1 MTKRHVF
8 TIAVAAAMLCGFA
21 RQLEAKIIV
30 SKDADYVVPVAITG
44 FSGEASSIL
53 KFDLYVLGFNIVDPS
68 QAEFEVSGSGN
79 GRVEGRLTVLATKE
93 NLFAR
98 AYNGGSTRSQAH
110 ALADDVVKQIR
121 PELPPIFHG
130 KVAYRVRQGGNAEV
144 GVADFDGHNATIV
157 THDNSLVAY
166 PAWLPGKFA
175 VLYCSWKNSG
185 TQIFE
190 HDLSTG
196 SRRIF
201 IHSPGSS
208 YSPAVSPDGKK
219 VAMVLDRNGT
229 PNLYAA
235 DIDGGNLKQLTFGKD
250 DVSGPS
256 WAPNN
261 QDIVFATRS
270 GRASL
275 TKVNINGG
283 GPQKLRVGGAEVY
296 GNLTQPNWSP
306 DGKWIVFTCGSGP
319 FSICVAPSSG
329 GEAKALV
336 SGEDPCWAPN
346 SRTVI
351 FTRDINH
358 KHVLS
363 LLDVPTKHVK
373 DCTQN
378 SGECSQPA
386 WAR

>member
-1 MTKRHVF
+1 MTKRYVF
-8 TIAVAAAMLCGFA
+8 TIAIAAAFLIALPSQG
-21 RQLEAKIIV
+21 KIV
-30 SKDADYVVPVAITG
+30 VTKEADYVVPVAVNG
-44 FSGEASSIL
+44 FSGEAASVL
-53 KFDLYVLGFNIVDPS
+53 KFDLYVLGFDIVDPS
-68 QAEFEVSGSGN
+68 KAEFIVNGSSG
-79 GRVEGRLTVLATKE
+79 GRVEGQLTVAATKE
-93 NLFAR
+93 QIFSR

-110 ALADDVVKQIR
+110 ALAADVVKQIR
-121 PELPPIFHG
+121 PESAPIFHS
-130 KVAYRVRQGGNAEV
+130 KIAYRVRQGGNAEI
-144 GVADFDGHNATIV
+144 GVADFDGHNASVV

-175 VLYCSWKNSG
+175 LLYCSWKNSG

-196 SRRIF
+196 SRHIF
-201 IHSPGSS
+201 IRSPGSS
-208 YSPAVSPDGKK
+208 FSPAVSPDGRK
-219 VAMVLDRNGT
+219 VAMVLDKNGT
-229 PNLYAA
+229 PNLYVA

-256 WAPNN
+256 WSPNN

-275 TKVNINGG
+275 TTVNINGG
-283 GPQKLRVGGAEVY
+283 GPKRLHVSGAEIY

-306 DGKWIVFTCGSGP
+306 DGKLIVFTCGSGP

-351 FTRDINH
+351 FTRDINR